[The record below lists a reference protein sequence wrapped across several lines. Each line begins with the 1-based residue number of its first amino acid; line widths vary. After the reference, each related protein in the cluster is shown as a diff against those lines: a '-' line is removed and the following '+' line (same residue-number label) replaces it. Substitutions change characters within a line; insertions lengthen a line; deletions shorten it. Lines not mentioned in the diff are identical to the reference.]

1 MGLGQKLEDARN
13 RKGISIREATE
24 STKIRSDYLSSFE
37 SGDFDINLP
46 VVYLR
51 GFVRLYSRFL
61 GLDQEGVMSEL
72 EIELGN
78 ANSNI
83 HKKTL
88 GSIASN
94 DLTEKKPSK
103 PPSSLP
109 NKGMNI
115 PRKIVFYSILAIILI
130 PTVIFALFTFSNE
143 DDIVAPSELIEV
155 IEEKPSLP
163 TPEIRTNFVG
173 NTLSLA
179 AIGPIERLIVC
190 DEGVSPKKY
199 HEFKSLPTGW
209 EKTLSFKSSFK
220 CYSSSL
226 ENLRFAVD
234 DGPEKKAE
242 GSGSGNFSWA
252 E

>member
-78 ANSNI
+78 VNSKI

-88 GSIASN
+88 GSISPN
-94 DLTEKKPSK
+94 DLSEKKHTK
-103 PPSSLP
+103 PVSSIS
-109 NKGMNI
+109 NKGLNL
-115 PRKIVFYSILAIILI
+115 PRKLILYSIIGIIFTLSI
-130 PTVIFALFTFSNE
+130 IFATFMSSDNGETTKANE
-143 DDIVAPSELIEV
+143 LTEV
-155 IEEKPSLP
+155 VEEKPSLP
-163 TPEIRTNFVG
+163 TPEVITKLED
-173 NTLSLA
+173 NTLNLA

-190 DEGVSPKKY
+190 DEGVRPKKY

-209 EKTLSFKSSFK
+209 EKTLSFNSSFK

-242 GSGSGNFSWA
+242 GSGSGNFSWS

>member
-46 VVYLR
+46 AVYLR

-78 ANSNI
+78 VNSKI

-94 DLTEKKPSK
+94 DLTEKNSSK
-103 PPSSLP
+103 SPSSTP
-109 NKGMNI
+109 NKGKNF
-115 PRKIVFYSILAIILI
+115 PRKMVFYSILALILI
-130 PTVIFALFTFSNE
+130 PSLIFVIFIFSKEEEINN
-143 DDIVAPSELIEV
+143 PSELIEV
-155 IEEKPSLP
+155 VEEKPSLP
-163 TPEIRTNFVG
+163 TSEIVKNIEH

-242 GSGSGNFSWA
+242 GSGSGNFSWV